1 MSTTS
6 PLLVFTDLD
15 GSLLDHHSY
24 SFAAALPALAALAER
39 NVPVIPVSSKTRRE
53 LGSLRQSLDNHHPF
67 IVENGAAVFVP
78 VDYFQQQPVDTEMR
92 GDYWVREF
100 APPRDRWLH
109 LLGELESGYAGEF
122 DYFHRAG
129 PAGIAA
135 MTGLSLEGAEH
146 ANCREYSEPVQWC
159 GTPERRA
166 EFVAAL
172 TAAGAHAL
180 QGGRFLTVA
189 GDCDKGRALTWLRS
203 IYQQAFGTGPIHDLA
218 IGDSGNDVA
227 MLEAAETALVIR
239 SPVNP
244 APRLQRDRGVIYSR
258 LFGPEGWTEG
268 VERWLAQTANPTNS
282 N

>member
-1 MSTTS
+1 MSANS

-39 NVPVIPVSSKTRRE
+39 EVPVVPVSSKTRRE
-53 LGSLRQSLDNHHPF
+53 LEPLRHSLDNHHPF
-67 IVENGAAVFVP
+67 IVENGAAVFIP
-78 VDYFQQQPVDTEMR
+78 VGYFRKQPDDTEAR

-100 APPRDRWLH
+100 APSRQQWLD
-109 LLGELESGYAGEF
+109 LLGQLASGYAGEF
-122 DYFHRAG
+122 DCFHRAG

-135 MTGLSLEGAEH
+135 MTGLSLEAAEH
-146 ANCREYSEPVQWC
+146 ANCREYSEPVQWR

-189 GDCDKGRALTWLRS
+189 G
-203 IYQQAFGTGPIHDLA
+203 
-218 IGDSGNDVA
+218 
-227 MLEAAETALVIR
+227 
-239 SPVNP
+239 
-244 APRLQRDRGVIYSR
+244 
-258 LFGPEGWTEG
+258 
-268 VERWLAQTANPTNS
+268 
-282 N
+282 